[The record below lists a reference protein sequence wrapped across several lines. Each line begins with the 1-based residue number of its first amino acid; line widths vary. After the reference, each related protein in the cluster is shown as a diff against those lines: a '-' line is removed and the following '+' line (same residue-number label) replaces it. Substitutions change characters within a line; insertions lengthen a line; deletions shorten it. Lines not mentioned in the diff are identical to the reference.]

1 MNVLYIQGN
10 KFKYNNIIYEL
21 DDMFSDKVF
30 EECNQIAEQYDGEIW
45 IVNEVFLN
53 RVQSYKAIELFL
65 SGLDIEIIELER
77 PDDSLVPLVLDFA
90 KNKGIRI
97 KGSSDFYKTKNVL
110 YGQINLILSWIYLIF
125 KMLKIPHKSEISSNK
140 EKISLIRTPASK
152 KKLSYLNDID
162 VRYEDFNDKNSI
174 YNCFSKRKRIY
185 WVTKSWITSYK
196 EMKNQSS
203 FIQKIIGPFSSADA
217 YKYYGKRV
225 VHTILYSIILDTFF
239 ANNQGKKFYTGN
251 NLDRFALIEEATA
264 KRHNIDTV
272 CIPHGLEYGFKL
284 PHSFIGDEFYT
295 TSLNAS
301 LHLNQLYDTNK
312 FVYSQEIAKKMFS
325 VNFGKENS
333 EREIVFFTEPREVAV
348 NFKIIEELI
357 PLLKSVNL
365 QLFIK
370 LHPKDKKTDY
380 ERYSEDIKFIDD
392 FNASVTDNICIS
404 RKSTILLEAVYNRSD
419 AAAILINNKDKV
431 IFNTFPS
438 LQDNS
443 IKAFNSVDKL
453 FEWILE
459 KKKINKEV

>member
-1 MNVLYIQGN
+1 MNILYIQGN
-10 KFKYNNIIYEL
+10 KFKYKNSIYEL
-21 DDMFSDKVF
+21 DDMFSGQVF
-30 EECNQIAEQYDGEIW
+30 EECNKIAEQYDGEIR

-53 RVQSYKAIELFL
+53 RVQPYKAIELFL
-65 SGLDIEIIELER
+65 SGLDIEIIEIEN

-90 KNKGIRI
+90 MNKGITV
-97 KGSSDFYKTKNVL
+97 KGSSDFYKIKNVF
-110 YGQINLILSWIYLIF
+110 YGQINLILSFIYLIF
-125 KMLKIPHKSEISSNK
+125 KMLKIPHTSEISSNK

-152 KKLSYLNDID
+152 KKLSFLNDID
-162 VRYEDFNDKNSI
+162 IRYEDFNDENSI
-174 YNCFSKRKRIY
+174 YNCFSRQKRIY

-196 EMKNQSS
+196 EMRNYKKY
-203 FIQKIIGPFSSADA
+203 IQNGIGPFSSADA

-251 NLDRFALIEEATA
+251 NLDRFALTEESTA

-284 PHSFIGDEFYT
+284 PHCFIGYEFYT
-295 TSLNAS
+295 TSFNAS
-301 LHLNQLYDTNK
+301 LHLNQLYNTNK
-312 FVYSQEIAKKMFS
+312 FIYSKDIAENMFS
-325 VNFGKENS
+325 VNCENKKN
-333 EREIVFFTEPREVAV
+333 ERDIIFFTEPREVEV
-348 NFKIIEELI
+348 NFKIIEELT
-357 PLLKSVNL
+357 LLFKSKNL
-365 QLFIK
+365 QLYIK
-370 LHPKDKKTDY
+370 LHPKDKKSNY

-392 FNASVTDNICIS
+392 FNASVTENICIS
-404 RKSTILLEAVYNRSD
+404 RKSTTLLEAVYNNSD
-419 AAAILINNKDKV
+419 AAAILINKKDKV

-438 LQDNS
+438 LQDKS